1 MLMKKINVLI
11 IGSGGREHA
20 LVKAVKRS
28 PMLERLVCAPGN
40 GGIAED
46 CEVVFVAA
54 DDIAG
59 IVKLAKDGKFDL
71 VISGPEVPLSMGLAD
86 ALRAE
91 GIAVYGPN
99 KNGAILEASKA
110 FSKNLLK
117 KYNIP
122 TAAGENFTDFD
133 AARKYIESAPF
144 DVVIK
149 ASGLAAGK
157 GVIIPETKAQAI
169 EAAREML
176 EGGAFGESGRE
187 IVVEEKMEGEE
198 ASIML
203 MVCGKDYVMLPPSQ
217 DHKRVG
223 EGDTGLNTGGMG
235 AYAPAAVATEAVL
248 RDVRENIIRPTLDG
262 LIKEGIDYRG
272 TLYVGIMITKTGA
285 KVVEFNVRFGD
296 PECQV
301 LMPLIESDALEV
313 LNDIANGRL
322 DASKVKIA
330 DKFAAI
336 VVVCAG
342 GYPDKYRKG
351 DAISFPAKSEIPE
364 GCWIIHAGT
373 SLKDGRILTSG
384 GRVLGMVGTDATLQG
399 ALDKAYALCAK
410 TSFDGAFYRRDIA
423 HRELERQRK

>member
-1 MLMKKINVLI
+1 MKKLKVMIV
-11 IGSGGREHA
+11 GSGGREHA
-20 LVKAVKRS
+20 LVKAVLKS
-28 PMLERLVCAPGN
+28 PLLGELVCAPGN
-40 GGIAED
+40 GGIAQD
-46 CEVVFVAA
+46 CKTVPIKA
-54 DDIAG
+54 DDLRG
-59 IVKLAKDGKFDL
+59 IVDFAKNGAFDL

-86 ALRAE
+86 MLRAE

-99 KNGAILEASKA
+99 KDGATLEASKA
-110 FSKNLLK
+110 FSKNFMK
-117 KYNIP
+117 KYGVP
-122 TAAGENFTDFD
+122 TAEGRNFTDF
-133 AARKYIESAPF
+133 AQAHQFIESAPF

-198 ASIML
+198 SSIML

-223 EGDTGLNTGGMG
+223 DGDTGPNTGGMG
-235 AYAPAAVATEAVL
+235 AYAPAAVATKEVL
-248 RDVRENIIRPTLDG
+248 DDVRKNIIKPTLEG
-262 LIKEGIDYRG
+262 LAAEGIDYRG
-272 TLYVGIMITKTGA
+272 TLYVGIMITKRGA

-301 LMPLIESDALEV
+301 LMPLVESDVLEV
-313 LNDIANGRL
+313 LFDIANGKL
-322 DASKVKIA
+322 DPSKVKIA

-336 VVVCAG
+336 VVMCAG
-342 GYPDKYRKG
+342 GYPDSYKKG
-351 DAISFPAKSEIPE
+351 DEISLPCSCKIPQ
-364 GCWIIHAGT
+364 GGWVIHAGT
-373 SLKDGRILTSG
+373 VAKDGKILTSG
-384 GRVLGMVGTDATLQG
+384 GRVLGMVGTAETLRG
-399 ALDKAYALCAK
+399 ALDIAYDLCSK

-423 HRELERQRK
+423 HRELARQKA